1 MIHLSAVHSNQ
12 KQHKKKHLASRLLTT
27 SISRARSLLAKIKF
41 AKQIANERHTLR
53 HLSDH
58 QLRDIGMT
66 RNQISSEVNRSI
78 LDLPHA
84 RFNELDYRAG
94 VTGPGQTRVT
104 RSPKD

>member
-66 RNQISSEVNRSI
+66 RNQIGAEISRSI
-78 LDLPHA
+78 FDLPHS
-84 RFNELDYRAG
+84 RFNELDYRTG
-94 VTGPGQTRVT
+94 VRGPGQSRVT
-104 RSPKD
+104 RAPKD

>member
-27 SISRARSLLAKIKF
+27 SISRARSLLVKIKF
-41 AKQIANERHTLR
+41 AKQIADERHTLR